1 MAPAVPP
8 KNNAVALTSK
18 ARIPENDVPSSSV
31 QSRNFNGSS
40 SYHDM
45 FPQSSSRGTRSST
58 VPSSERRK
66 MIEDLIKE
74 GPQGGP
80 NREKMLRTAQQLRS
94 PSSSS
99 SSSSRRTNHM
109 PSSRIA
115 TNHVSTEEDDNDI
128 QTNDINNDNNNTNDM
143 NSSSMGGGGPYRN
156 GGMNSGMGM
165 GGGGMGMGG
174 YGGGGMYG
182 GMGSMYGMGMGMGM
196 SPMMMG
202 GGMMSGPMSWVY
214 SLQAIVHSIGYAIN
228 VVGMNSHMLYHLF
241 NQLWGMVIHSME
253 LIKKSTFRKW

>member
-8 KNNAVALTSK
+8 KNNAVALTSR

-31 QSRNFNGSS
+31 QGNVNGS

-45 FPQSSSRGTRSST
+45 FPQSSSRGSRSNNI
-58 VPSSERRK
+58 PSSERRK

-99 SSSSRRTNHM
+99 SSSSSSRRTANM
-109 PSSRIA
+109 PSSRIP
-115 TNHVSTEEDDNDI
+115 TNHASTEEDVND
-128 QTNDINNDNNNTNDM
+128 TPTNDM
-143 NSSSMGGGGPYRN
+143 NNDMNSNNSMGGGGSY
-156 GGMNSGMGM
+156 NSRGMGM
-165 GGGGMGMGG
+165 GGMGMGG
-174 YGGGGMYG
+174 MGMGGGMYG

-202 GGMMSGPMSWVY
+202 GGMMSGPMSWIY

-241 NQLWGMVIHSME
+241 NQIWGMVIHATE
-253 LIKKSTFRKW
+253 FIKKSSFRKW